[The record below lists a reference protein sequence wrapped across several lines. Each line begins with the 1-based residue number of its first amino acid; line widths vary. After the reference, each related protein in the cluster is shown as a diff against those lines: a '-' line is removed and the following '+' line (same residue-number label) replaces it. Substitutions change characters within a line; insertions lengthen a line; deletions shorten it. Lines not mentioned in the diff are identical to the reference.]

1 MNNLYKY
8 VQLQTIVLMTL
19 WSLQIMSMYDLSSK
33 FESFYND
40 CVVLSQTEQTNLYSK
55 KDLNIQRLKDG
66 LKEYNK
72 ENNTSYSIVETCVQ
86 GSVAMSTVV
95 QNEDG
100 DYDID
105 VAVVFDKSTLGDKG
119 AQATRN
125 LVANALQRKT
135 KQFNSKP
142 EIKTSCVRI
151 KYSDGYHID
160 FAIYRRH
167 YDSENN
173 RWIYEHAGT
182 TWTEREIRGLTTWFT
197 EQNAA
202 SNGKLRK
209 VVRLSKMFCKS
220 RDTWKNMPSGLLQTV
235 LCDEKLQDSYD
246 RIDEMFYYTMKEIVV
261 RLETDVSVAAPVD
274 NGRDLTPR
282 QIDTQRMTNWKN
294 RLKSKLEDL
303 NVLFKGD
310 CTREDALQ
318 AWYGFFN
325 HDFWDEQPSESSNYS
340 QSSTLIIKSVRSF
353 SDTEQFIE
361 DLYPVN
367 LSYSCRMSCHVSGDG
382 WRPKL
387 LSEFLSLLRCYL
399 PHNFEIRCVMEYTN
413 CPPPYKIFWKVKNV
427 GPEAERRNQLRGQ
440 IEEKGKSIV
449 EHSRFFGNHY
459 IECYII
465 KDGVCVAKTRVDI
478 PIAR

>member
-1 MNNLYKY
+1 
-8 VQLQTIVLMTL
+8 
-19 WSLQIMSMYDLSSK
+19 MSMYDLSSK
-33 FESFYND
+33 FDSFYND

-182 TWTEREIRGLTTWFT
+182 TWTEREIKGLTTWFT

-261 RLETDVSVAAPVD
+261 RLETDVSVDAPVD

-303 NVLFKGD
+303 NVLFKDD

>member
-1 MNNLYKY
+1 
-8 VQLQTIVLMTL
+8 
-19 WSLQIMSMYDLSSK
+19 MSMYDLSSK
-33 FESFYND
+33 FASFYND
-40 CVVLSQTEQTNLYSK
+40 SVVLSQAKQTNLHSK

-66 LKEYNK
+66 LKEYNE
-72 ENNTSYSIVETCVQ
+72 ENNTFYSIAETCVQ

-125 LVANALQRKT
+125 MVANALQRKT
-135 KQFNSKP
+135 KQFNAEP
-142 EIKTSCVRI
+142 EVKTSCVRI

-167 YDSENN
+167 YDTENK

-182 TWTEREIRGLTTWFT
+182 TWTERELKDLTKWFT
-197 EQNAA
+197 EQNKA

-246 RIDEMFYYTMKEIVV
+246 RIDELFYYTMKEIVV

-274 NGRDLTPR
+274 NGRNLTPR
-282 QIDTQRMTNWKN
+282 QIDTQKMTNWKN

-303 NVLFKGD
+303 DVLFKGD
-310 CTREDALQ
+310 CTKEDALQ

-325 HDFWDEQPSESSNYS
+325 HDFWNEQLSESSNYS
-340 QSSTLIIKSVRSF
+340 QFSTLIIKSVRSF

-367 LSYSCRMSCHVSGDG
+367 LSYSKISCYVSGDG

-387 LSEFLSLLRCYL
+387 LSEFLSLLRRYL

-440 IEEKGKSIV
+440 IVEKGKTLV

-465 KDGVCVAKTRVDI
+465 KNGVCVAKSRIDI
-478 PIAR
+478 PIGR

>member
-1 MNNLYKY
+1 
-8 VQLQTIVLMTL
+8 
-19 WSLQIMSMYDLSSK
+19 MSMYDLSSK
-33 FESFYND
+33 FASFYND
-40 CVVLSQTEQTNLYSK
+40 SVVLSQAKQTNLHSK

-66 LKEYNK
+66 LKEYNE
-72 ENNTSYSIVETCVQ
+72 ENNTFYSIAETCVQ

-125 LVANALQRKT
+125 MVANALQRKT
-135 KQFNSKP
+135 KQFNAEP
-142 EIKTSCVRI
+142 EVKTSCVRI

-167 YDSENN
+167 YDTENK

-182 TWTEREIRGLTTWFT
+182 TWTERELKDLTKWFT
-197 EQNAA
+197 EQNKA

-246 RIDEMFYYTMKEIVV
+246 RIDELFYYTMKEIVV

-274 NGRDLTPR
+274 NGRNLTPR
-282 QIDTQRMTNWKN
+282 QIDTQKMTNWKN

-303 NVLFKGD
+303 DVLFKGD
-310 CTREDALQ
+310 CTKEDALQ

-325 HDFWDEQPSESSNYS
+325 HDFWNEQLSESSNYS
-340 QSSTLIIKSVRSF
+340 QFSTLIIKSVRSF

-367 LSYSCRMSCHVSGDG
+367 LSYSCKISCYVSGDG

-387 LSEFLSLLRCYL
+387 LSEFLSLLRRYL

-440 IEEKGKSIV
+440 IVEKGKTLV

-465 KDGVCVAKTRVDI
+465 KNGVCVAKSRIDI
-478 PIAR
+478 PIGR

>member
-1 MNNLYKY
+1 
-8 VQLQTIVLMTL
+8 
-19 WSLQIMSMYDLSSK
+19 MSMYDLSSK
-33 FESFYND
+33 FASFYND
-40 CVVLSQTEQTNLYSK
+40 SVVLSQAKQTNLHSK

-66 LKEYNK
+66 LKEYNE
-72 ENNTSYSIVETCVQ
+72 ENNTSYSIAETCVQ

-125 LVANALQRKT
+125 MVANALQRKT
-135 KQFNSKP
+135 KQFNAEP
-142 EIKTSCVRI
+142 EVKTSCVRI

-167 YDSENN
+167 YDTENK

-182 TWTEREIRGLTTWFT
+182 TWTERELKDLTKWFT
-197 EQNAA
+197 EQNKA

-246 RIDEMFYYTMKEIVV
+246 RIDELFYYTMKEIVV

-274 NGRDLTPR
+274 NGRNLTPR
-282 QIDTQRMTNWKN
+282 QIDTQKMTNWKN

-303 NVLFKGD
+303 DVLFKGD
-310 CTREDALQ
+310 CTKEDALQ

-325 HDFWDEQPSESSNYS
+325 HDFWNEQLSESSNYS
-340 QSSTLIIKSVRSF
+340 QFSTLIIKSVRSF

-367 LSYSCRMSCHVSGDG
+367 LSYSCKISCYVSGDG

-387 LSEFLSLLRCYL
+387 LSEFLSLLRRYL

-440 IEEKGKSIV
+440 IVEKGKALV

-465 KDGVCVAKTRVDI
+465 KNGVCVAKSRIDI
-478 PIAR
+478 PIGR